1 MIKQKK
7 FIKEK
12 EVEQTISLKKTIMDQ
27 VDEYISLAGIEHGV
41 VRAGEAK
48 STQEAKREYFI
59 IECIKEILE
68 RDKTDLAALKDKQDL
83 IVEDEV
89 KDSPVIK
96 SILGDE
102 ISDIVSSLT
111 E

>member
-27 VDEYISLAGIEHGV
+27 VDEYINLAGIEHGV

-68 RDKTDLAALKDKQDL
+68 RDKSDLAALKDKQEPAD
-83 IVEDEV
+83 EDEV
-89 KDSPVIK
+89 KGSTVVK